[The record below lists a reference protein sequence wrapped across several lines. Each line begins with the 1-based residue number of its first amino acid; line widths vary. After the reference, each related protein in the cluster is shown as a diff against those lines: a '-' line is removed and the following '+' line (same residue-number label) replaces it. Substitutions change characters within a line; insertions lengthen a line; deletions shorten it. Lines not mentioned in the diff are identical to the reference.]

1 MKRHLKFV
9 HLITVQFILFLT
21 LSLNAQFGINNFQ
34 IEWGETFRGRV
45 DALHIIDAIGR
56 NPSLASLQKP
66 FFHPLF
72 RNAGKL
78 VVKHTNSLS
87 YSYATTFQLE
97 VDKKRTTP
105 THVLPIGNNDL
116 LTIGKRSGIFQRQ
129 QTVFYHYFNKQGT
142 DRKVQGQKIT
152 EYNKTSR
159 LKSEQFTE
167 AVLSEDHS
175 KAVIHYSIPV
185 GRNDYPG
192 FGYLLFDEMRGKSEE
207 NLTVLPYKMNELD
220 VYDHFITNKGNYFM
234 IGKEF
239 SGRNIY
245 TPSITT
251 QGTVLRTRI
260 FSHQAEGGLKEIPMT
275 ELPFFPQD
283 IKFTE
288 DKDQLL
294 LTGFY
299 AESPGADIRGV
310 FFATL
315 DSETLEIQKVTSSPF
330 SREFIETGK
339 AAWEKSY
346 WERMRS
352 NRSRV
357 SNFNNFRVLEFQ
369 QTKNGEYIV
378 VAEHQEVEARLKN
391 SNSENPSNE
400 KLDYIYYYEDV
411 LVYKLSKDGELLWV
425 NRIPKSQRSQNDEG
439 KSSSSLVAITD
450 KEVYVL
456 FNDNIRNY
464 DNGTNK
470 YQMEDRSPFNA
481 STGNQNVIG
490 VSVIDLSNGNESR
503 KMVGGRRDLRTLFI
517 PKKSIFMSETK
528 ELYLYGNVNRRHRLG
543 YVKL

>member
-1 MKRHLKFV
+1 MKRHLKFL

-34 IEWGETFRGRV
+34 IVWGETFRGRI

-56 NPSLASLQKP
+56 NPSLASLQKS

-78 VVKHTNSLS
+78 LVKHTNSLS

-129 QTVFYHYFNKQGT
+129 QTVYYHYFNKQGT

-152 EYNKTSR
+152 EYNRTSR
-159 LKSEQFTE
+159 LKSELFTGV
-167 AVLSEDHS
+167 ALSEDHS

-192 FGYLLFDEMRGKSEE
+192 FGYLLFDEIRGKSEE

-260 FSHQAEGGLKEIPMT
+260 FSHQKERGLREIPMT

-288 DKDQLL
+288 EKDQLL

-315 DSETLEIQKVTSSPF
+315 DSETLEIRKVTSSPF

-346 WERMRS
+346 WERVRS
-352 NRSRV
+352 NRNRV
-357 SNFNNFRVLEFQ
+357 TNFNNFKILEFQ

-391 SNSENPSNE
+391 SNNENASNE

-411 LVYKLSKDGELLWV
+411 LVYKLSKEGELLWV
-425 NRIPKSQRSQNDEG
+425 NRIPKSQRSQNDDG

-464 DNGTNK
+464 DNSTKK
-470 YQMEDRSPFNA
+470 YQMEDRYPFNA

-490 VSVIDLSNGNESR
+490 VSFIDLSNGIELR
-503 KMVGGRRDLRTLFI
+503 KMVGGRRELRTLFI
-517 PKKSIFMSETK
+517 PKKSIFMPETK
-528 ELYLYGNVNRRHRLG
+528 ELYLYGNINRRHRLG